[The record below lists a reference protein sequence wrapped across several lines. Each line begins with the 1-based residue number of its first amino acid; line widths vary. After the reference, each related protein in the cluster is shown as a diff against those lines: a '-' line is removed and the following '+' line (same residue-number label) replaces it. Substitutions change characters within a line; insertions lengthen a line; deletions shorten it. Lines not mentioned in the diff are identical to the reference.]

1 MELLL
6 RLALALALAGA
17 VSTAAALV
25 QRSRAVHGAG
35 SKRLQ
40 DLRVVRVL
48 KATDTEIAV
57 LGNFVSDPKKKA
69 AVVVVQAAAMDL
81 SGLELLIQVLSLH
94 EILVNDVYSTF
105 RGDVPREVKPYKVNV
120 IYPAT
125 DKHVRKHTDQCFHM
139 VVETKEAYQQITKT
153 HIDSIPRES
162 IEWVYNILDR
172 CVTHSCSS
180 NFIPVIF

>member
-1 MELLL
+1 MEMIL
-6 RLALALALAGA
+6 RLALALALAG
-17 VSTAAALV
+17 VVTTVVALH
-25 QRSRAVHGAG
+25 QRAKAIHGVG

-48 KATDTEIAV
+48 TATDTEIAV

-69 AVVVVQAAAMDL
+69 AVVVVQAAALDP
-81 SGLELLIQVLSLH
+81 SGLQQLLQGLSLH

-105 RGDVPREVKPYKVNV
+105 RGDVSRDVPPYKVNV

-125 DKHVRKHTDQCFHM
+125 DKHVRKHMDQRFHM
-139 VVETKEAYQQITKT
+139 VVETKEAYHMITKPY
-153 HIDSIPRES
+153 IDNIPRES

-172 CVTHSCSS
+172 CVPRAVSM
-180 NFIPVIF
+180 VG